1 MSYFRAGKN
10 LFYRNIN
17 CAAPSARLR
26 SLVFK
31 SLTYCNAAIFTALI
45 SAGCQAAS
53 VPPSITAETA
63 PRIVSLDFCADQY
76 ALELLPPEQIAALS
90 PDARAEFSYHK
101 DRAQNI
107 PSVRPRAED
116 VLALK
121 PDLIIR
127 SYGGGPQAA
136 RLFEAAGIPVVN
148 IGWATTLSGDGP
160 GSVAAIIKN
169 TAQALGQAQKGERLI
184 AAYHMRLERLSA
196 SKSRRPTA
204 LYMTPYGVTTGAGS
218 LVDQIMTAAG
228 YDNFQTQSGWHP
240 IPLER
245 LARDTP
251 DHVIA
256 SFFDSHAAITAN
268 WSAMR
273 HPVAQRALSGRQA
286 LPLKGAWTSC
296 GAWFLMDAA
305 EALAP
310 KTTSFNET
318 ATLKE
323 DGS

>member
-1 MSYFRAGKN
+1 MAN
-10 LFYRNIN
+10 LDYVNNLTLRRNIKTTFKIASSEN
-17 CAAPSARLR
+17 ASYDKFMLR
-26 SLVFK
+26 TASHYMALLVG
-31 SLTYCNAAIFTALI
+31 LI
-45 SAGCQAAS
+45 SVVLNACAQ
-53 VPPSITAETA
+53 PETA
-63 PRIVSLDFCADQY
+63 VRGDETPKVVSLDFCADQY
-76 ALELLPPEQIAALS
+76 ALELLPASQIIALS
-90 PDARAEFSYHK
+90 PDARAAFSYHK

-107 PSVRPRAED
+107 RSVRPRAED

-148 IGWATTLSGDGP
+148 ISWANQLDGEDI
-160 GSVAAIIKN
+160 GSVSAVIKDVAA
-169 TAQALGQAQKGERLI
+169 ALGQDEKGASLIADYQARLSRLKAQK
-184 AAYHMRLERLSA
+184 
-196 SKSRRPTA
+196 PTGSNA

-218 LVDQIMTAAG
+218 LIDDLMRLAG
-228 YDNFQTQSGWHP
+228 YNNFQTKAGWHP

-245 LARDTP
+245 LTIEQP
-251 DHVIA
+251 DHIIT
-256 SFFDSHAAITAN
+256 SFFDSHDSITAN

-273 HPVAQRALSGRQA
+273 HPVARRALSGNSA

-305 EALAP
+305 ESLAAQNTAL
-310 KTTSFNET
+310 KS
-318 ATLKE
+318 